1 MSNDDSASQEKI
13 KEFFKLVDQNEVEK
27 VKEFVKAENIDVD
40 SIDYESNL
48 CESAL
53 HKAAKNGRAEM
64 VHALLEMGAYILIEN
79 AFGIKPSEYLIPNIE
94 LGWFLVK
101 KTRQQIIKD
110 ALGAGIIP
118 FFIDIDD
125 YDETDDEY

>member
-27 VKEFVKAENIDVD
+27 VKEFVKAEKIDVD
-40 SIDYESNL
+40 SIDYGNNL

-53 HKAAKNGRAEM
+53 HKAAKNGSAEM

-79 AFGIKPSEYLIPNIE
+79 AFGILPSEYLIPNIE
-94 LGWFLVK
+94 LGWFLAK
-101 KTRQQIIKD
+101 KTRQQIIED
-110 ALGAGIIP
+110 ALSAGIIP

-125 YDETDDEY
+125 ETDDEY